1 MITESI
7 TPSAQ
12 PEAFTSLS
20 DRGKNTW
27 WRYVLAVGVIL
38 VCWQVVG
45 SIPIVLFYLSGW
57 TKDIFLNFIAVNLS
71 FVIFLLSIWLA
82 IRFIHERPFLSLITP
97 FDRFNGK
104 RALLGFGW
112 WTCITAVIT
121 IVDSLVHPGL
131 YQVSFQWPGWLWFAL
146 SAILLTTIQASTE
159 EIFFRGYLLQS
170 IARVIHSKAILVILS
185 GLVFAIPHFFNPE
198 MKSGFVLLA
207 LFYFGFGVFLT
218 LITLKDNRLELAIG
232 IHSAN
237 NLFSV
242 IIANYKESALP
253 SISIFTSEAI
263 EPLFNLVTFVI
274 GAVVFWFLIRYLSR
288 TMTKT
293 DGKAIE

>member
-1 MITESI
+1 MIEPTF
-7 TPSAQ
+7 Q
-12 PEAFTSLS
+12 PDQPAAFTTLS

-27 WRYVLAVGVIL
+27 WRYVLSIGSIL
-38 VCWQVVG
+38 VFWQIIG
-45 SIPIVLFYLSGW
+45 TIPFAVFYLLGW
-57 TKDIFLNFIAVNLS
+57 TKDIFLNYLVVNLT
-71 FVIFLLSIWLA
+71 FVFFILSIWLA
-82 IRFIHERPFLSLITP
+82 VRFIHERPFLSLITP
-97 FDRFNGK
+97 FTRFDGK
-104 RALLGFGW
+104 RALLGFGC

-146 SAILLTTIQASTE
+146 SGIVLTTIQASTE

-170 IARVIHSKAILVILS
+170 FARKVHSKAILVILS
-185 GLVFAIPHFFNPE
+185 GLVFAVPHFFNPE
-198 MKSGFVLLA
+198 MNSGFVLLA

-218 LITLKDNRLELAIG
+218 LVTLKDNRLELAIG

-253 SISIFTSEAI
+253 SISIFTSGAI
-263 EPLFNLVTFVI
+263 EPLFNLISFLI
-274 GAVVFWFLIRYLSR
+274 GAVVFWFLIRFLTGKRSK
-288 TMTKT
+288 TKAEGL
-293 DGKAIE
+293 D

>member
-1 MITESI
+1 MITEPS

-12 PEAFTSLS
+12 PVAFTSLS
-20 DRGKNTW
+20 DRGKNAW
-27 WRYVLAVGVIL
+27 WRYILAVGVIL

-45 SIPIVLFYLSGW
+45 SIPFVLFYLLGW
-57 TKDIFLNFIAVNLS
+57 TKDIFLNYIAVNLS
-71 FVIFLLSIWLA
+71 FVIFFLSIWLA
-82 IRFIHERPFLSLITP
+82 IQFIHERPLLSLITP
-97 FDRFNGK
+97 LKHFDWK
-104 RALLGFGW
+104 RALLGFGC
-112 WTCITAVIT
+112 WTCITGAIT
-121 IVDSLVHPGL
+121 IIDSLAHPGL

-146 SAILLTTIQASTE
+146 VGIFLTTIQASTE

-170 IARVIHSKAILVILS
+170 IARVIHSKTVLVILS

-198 MKSGFVLLA
+198 MNSGFLLLA

-218 LITLKDNRLELAIG
+218 LVTIKDNRLELAIG

-253 SISIFTSEAI
+253 SISIFTSGAI
-263 EPLFNLVTFVI
+263 EPLFNLISFVI
-274 GAVVFWFLIRYLSR
+274 GAVIFWFLIRYLSR
-288 TMTKT
+288 TRTLM
-293 DGKAIE
+293 DVDASE